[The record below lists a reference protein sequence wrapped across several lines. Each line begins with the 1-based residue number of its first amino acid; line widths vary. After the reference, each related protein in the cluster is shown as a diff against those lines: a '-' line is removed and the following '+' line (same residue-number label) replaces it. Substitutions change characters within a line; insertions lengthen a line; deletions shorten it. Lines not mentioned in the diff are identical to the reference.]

1 MMKTKRRLGLFLV
14 LISGG
19 LSVLWGCSLGWSIQ
33 GGPLDFQA
41 VYYGARTL
49 IHHQNPYNVSDLETV
64 FQSDGRD
71 HSSLT
76 PKQHHLITLFVN
88 TPATLFFVAPF
99 ALLPLVAGQALWM
112 CFTAGSLILAGYLM
126 WTIGAEHAP
135 ILTGCLIGFLLL
147 NCQVVFAA
155 GNTAAIVVGLCVVAI
170 WCFVKERFIPAGVVC
185 MAISLAIK
193 PHDAG
198 VPQTRA
204 PNGDTRRIV
213 DGAGRFMGF
222 SRGAELDARLAVQ
235 HGNNLRTGGP
245 QRSAPGNCQR
255 GLSGKHH
262 QPSGCVQHLQR

>member
-1 MMKTKRRLGLFLV
+1 MKTKRRLGLFLV

-99 ALLPLVAGQALWM
+99 ALLPLVAGQALWIY
-112 CFTAGSLILAGYLM
+112 CREPDPRSLPDVDRWG
-126 WTIGAEHAP
+126 GARAHTYRMSNRLPAP
-135 ILTGCLIGFLLL
+135 
-147 NCQVVFAA
+147 
-155 GNTAAIVVGLCVVAI
+155 
-170 WCFVKERFIPAGVVC
+170 E
-185 MAISLAIK
+185 
-193 PHDAG
+193 
-198 VPQTRA
+198 
-204 PNGDTRRIV
+204 
-213 DGAGRFMGF
+213 
-222 SRGAELDARLAVQ
+222 
-235 HGNNLRTGGP
+235 
-245 QRSAPGNCQR
+245 
-255 GLSGKHH
+255 LSGCFRRRQHRGNRGWALRGRHLVLRQGALYSGRSCVHGH
-262 QPSGCVQHLQR
+262 QPCH